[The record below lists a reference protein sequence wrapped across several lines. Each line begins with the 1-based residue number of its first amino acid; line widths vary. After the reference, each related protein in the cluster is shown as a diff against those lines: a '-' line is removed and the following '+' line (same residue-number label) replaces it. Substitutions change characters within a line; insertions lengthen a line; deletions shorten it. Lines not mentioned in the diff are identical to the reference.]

1 MSTNDTIAVV
11 NEMTN
16 KGIERVTSLGE
27 LNLRVIER
35 VAARQMDAVNL
46 CIEHG
51 VRVMK
56 LVTESKGYNDL
67 VKGQVEASKD
77 LGERVLA
84 ESKANMSLAGE
95 VRDDYRT
102 WLEKSLADV
111 SADLR
116 KAVPAVA

>member
-1 MSTNDTIAVV
+1 MSTTDTIAVV

-16 KGIERVTSLGE
+16 KGIERATSLGE